1 MKRLFCDVANGQRL
15 GMKMESGCNRTFAA
29 PAKLATSGAADG
41 NLPVRRGAVR
51 LRNDKGALRMNVGMR
66 VRGGLLA
73 ALITCAVPVVA
84 ATLASMLVSSPV
96 AAQTVDSIQVE
107 GNRRVELET
116 IRSYFK
122 PGPGG
127 KLDQGRIDDGLKAL
141 IETGLFQDVR
151 INQAGGR
158 LVVTV
163 VENPV
168 IGRLAF
174 EGNKKVKDDQLSAEI
189 QSKPRG
195 TLSRPMVQSDAQRIA
210 EIYRHQGRYDV
221 QVTPEIIEQPNNRVD
236 LIFTITEGSKTGVKS
251 VEFVGN
257 SFYSS
262 YRLKDV
268 IKTRESNI
276 LSFLGGADLYDPDR
290 IEADRDLIRRYYLK
304 HGFADVQV
312 VAALTEYDPERK
324 GFLVTFKIEEGQQ
337 YRVAT
342 VDFRS
347 SIATLDGDSLRG
359 FSHIFVGSLYNAEA
373 LEKSVEEMQIEA
385 SRRGYA
391 FAIVKPRG
399 DRNFDAHTVSITF
412 AIDEG
417 PRTYIERINV
427 RGNTRTRDYVIRR
440 EFDISEGD
448 AYNRALVDR
457 AERRLKN
464 LDFFK
469 TVKITT
475 EPGSSSDR
483 VILIVDL
490 EEKSTGDFSV
500 SGGYSTTD
508 GPLAEVS
515 VSERNFLGRGLYAK
529 ASVTYGEFA
538 RGLTISLVEPY
549 LLDYRVALGLDMF
562 YREQLANSY
571 ISYGTKTIGFS
582 PRLGFGLR
590 EDLTLQV
597 RYSLYQTTVD
607 LPSYLSNCNN
617 LFPTPGGPTNPAGLP
632 FFPTPNYINQ
642 VDGPGFTADPT
653 GNAQNGLL
661 PGCLSDGESSLPVR
675 QELASGATWTSA
687 VGYSLDYNTLD
698 NNKNPTDGLF
708 IDFKQDFAGVGGDV
722 SYIKSTIDAKYYAP
736 LVADVVGLIHVQ
748 SGMLN
753 QMGNYGIRM
762 LDNFQMGPNLI
773 RGFAPNG
780 IGPRDLTFFP
790 FTGTGDALGGT
801 KYWGASA
808 ELQMPFW
815 FLPKEVGLKGAIYA
829 DAGSLWD
836 YKGPTSWAATGEIN
850 GMVPNNNF
858 GKPGQPQFVYCAC
871 AMQFDDSNVV
881 RTSVGVGLIWASP
894 FGPLRFDFAVPI
906 TKGKYDVVQ
915 EFKFGGGTSF

>member
-1 MKRLFCDVANGQRL
+1 MLVP
-15 GMKMESGCNRTFAA
+15 A
-29 PAKLATSGAADG
+29 PA
-41 NLPVRRGAVR
+41 
-51 LRNDKGALRMNVGMR
+51 
-66 VRGGLLA
+66 
-73 ALITCAVPVVA
+73 
-84 ATLASMLVSSPV
+84 
-96 AAQTVDSIQVE
+96 AAQTVATIEVE
-107 GNRRVELET
+107 GNRRVEVET

-127 KLDQGRIDDGLKAL
+127 RLDQGAIDDGLKAL
-141 IETGLFQDVR
+141 IETGLFQDVK
-151 INQAGGR
+151 INNVGGH
-158 LVVTV
+158 LLVTV

-168 IGRLAF
+168 IGRVAF
-174 EGNKKVKDDQLSAEI
+174 EGNKKVKDEQLSAEV

-195 TLSRPMVQSDAQRIA
+195 TFSRPMVQSDAERIA
-210 EIYRHQGRYDV
+210 EIYRHSGRYDV
-221 QVTPEIIEQPNNRVD
+221 RVNPQIIEQPNNRVD
-236 LIFTITEGSKTGVKS
+236 LVFEITEGAKTGVKS
-251 VEFVGN
+251 IEFIGN
-257 SFYSS
+257 NFYSS
-262 YRLKDV
+262 YRLKDI
-268 IKTRESNI
+268 IKTRESNL
-276 LSFLGGADLYDPDR
+276 LSFLGGNDVYDPDR
-290 IEADRDLIRRYYLK
+290 IESDRDLIRRYYLK

-312 VAALTEYDPERK
+312 VAALTEYDPDKK
-324 GFLVTFKIEEGQQ
+324 GFLITFKIEEGQQ
-337 YRVAT
+337 YRVAS
-342 VDFRS
+342 VNFQS
-347 SIATLDGDSLRG
+347 SIATLDGNSLAS
-359 FSHIFVGSLYNAEA
+359 FSRVYVGSLYNAEA

-417 PRTYIERINV
+417 PRVYIERINV

-469 TVKITT
+469 SVKITT

-483 VILIVDL
+483 VILVVDL

-508 GPLAEVS
+508 GALAEVS
-515 VSERNFLGRGLYAK
+515 ISERNFLGRGLYAK
-529 ASVTYGEFA
+529 ASVTYGQYA
-538 RGLTISLVEPY
+538 RGVSLSFVEPY
-549 LLDYRVALGLDMF
+549 LLDYRVAGGLDVF
-562 YREQLANSY
+562 YREQLPNNF
-571 ISYGTKTIGFS
+571 ISYGTKTVGFS

-590 EDLTLQV
+590 EDLSLQV
-597 RYSLYQTTVD
+597 RYSLYQQSIT
-607 LPSYLSNCNN
+607 LPSQLDNCNN
-617 LFPTPGGPTNPAGLP
+617 LAGPS
-632 FFPTPNYINQ
+632 FFPTPTYINQ
-642 VDGPGFTADPT
+642 VLGGVDPT
-653 GNAQNGLL
+653 PNSAAGLP
-661 PGCLSDGESSLPVR
+661 PGCLGDGESSLPVR
-675 QELASGATWTSA
+675 KELAQGAEWTSS

-698 NNKNPTDGLF
+698 NNKNPTDGLL

-722 SYIKSTIDAKYYAP
+722 TYLKSALDAKYYTP
-736 LVADVVGLIHVQ
+736 LVADIVGLIHVQ
-748 SGMLN
+748 GGMLTQVGDN
-753 QMGNYGIRM
+753 ALRM
-762 LDNFQMGPNLI
+762 LDQFQMGPNLV

-780 IGPRDLTFFP
+780 IGARDLTFFP
-790 FTGTGDALGGT
+790 FTGSGDALGGT

-815 FLPKEVGLKGAIYA
+815 FLPKEVGLKGAVYA

-850 GMVPNNNF
+850 GLVN
-858 GKPGQPQFVYCAC
+858 GKFCTC
-871 AMQFDDSNVV
+871 AMVFDDTNVI

-894 FGPLRFDFAVPI
+894 FGPLRFDYAIPL
-906 TKGKYDVVQ
+906 TKGKFDVVQ

>member
-1 MKRLFCDVANGQRL
+1 MMPYLDGVADRQRL
-15 GMKMESGCNRTFAA
+15 GMKMKLHCNRAFAVPVKLSTSRA
-29 PAKLATSGAADG
+29 TNGILPARGGAS
-41 NLPVRRGAVR
+41 RHW
-51 LRNDKGALRMNVGMR
+51 NDKGALRMNVGMR

-73 ALITCAVPVVA
+73 ALILVAAPVA
-84 ATLASMLVSSPV
+84 ATLAAMLVSSP
-96 AAQTVDSIQVE
+96 ATAQTVATIQVE
-107 GNRRVELET
+107 GNRRVEVET

-127 KLDQGRIDDGLKAL
+127 RLDQGAIDDGLKAL
-141 IETGLFQDVR
+141 IETGLFQDVK
-151 INQAGGR
+151 INNVGGH

-168 IGRLAF
+168 IGRVAF
-174 EGNKKVKDDQLSAEI
+174 EGNKKVKDEQLTAEV

-195 TLSRPMVQSDAQRIA
+195 TFSRPMVQSDAERIA
-210 EIYRHQGRYDV
+210 EIYRHSGRYDV
-221 QVTPEIIEQPNNRVD
+221 TVTPEIIEQPNNRVD
-236 LIFTITEGSKTGVKS
+236 LIFTVTEGQKTGIKS
-251 VEFVGN
+251 IEFVGN
-257 SFYSS
+257 VFYSS

-268 IKTRESNI
+268 IKTRESNL
-276 LSFLGGADLYDPDR
+276 LSFLGGNDVYDPDR
-290 IEADRDLIRRYYLK
+290 IESDRDLIRRFYLK

-312 VAALTEYDPERK
+312 VAALTEYDPEKK

-337 YRVAT
+337 YRVAS
-342 VDFRS
+342 VNFQS
-347 SIATLDGDSLRG
+347 GISTLDGNTLSG
-359 FSHIFVGSLYNAEA
+359 FSRVYVGSLYNAEA

-391 FAIVKPRG
+391 FAVVKPRG
-399 DRNFDAHTVSITF
+399 DRNFEAHTVSITF

-417 PRTYIERINV
+417 PRVYIERINIK
-427 RGNTRTRDYVIRR
+427 GNTRTRDYVIRR

-469 TVKITT
+469 SVKITT

-508 GPLAEVS
+508 GALAEVS
-515 VSERNFLGRGLYAK
+515 ISERNFLGRGLFAK
-529 ASVTYGEFA
+529 ASVTYGQYA
-538 RGLTISLVEPY
+538 RGVSLSFVEPY
-549 LLDYRVALGLDMF
+549 LLDYRVAAGIDVF
-562 YREQLANSY
+562 YREQLPNSY

-590 EDLTLQV
+590 EDLSLQL
-597 RYSLYQTTVD
+597 RYSLYQQQIT
-607 LPSYLSNCNN
+607 LPGVLDNCNN
-617 LFPTPGGPTNPAGLP
+617 LAGPA
-632 FFPTPNYINQ
+632 FFPTPAYITQ
-642 VDGPGFTADPT
+642 VLGGVDPT
-653 GNAQNGLL
+653 GNAQAGLP
-661 PGCLSDGESSLPVR
+661 PGCLGDGESSLPVR
-675 QELASGATWTSA
+675 KELAEGASWTSS
-687 VGYSLDYNTLD
+687 VGYSLNYNTLD
-698 NNKNPTDGLF
+698 NNKNPTDGLLL
-708 IDFKQDFAGVGGDV
+708 DFKQDFAGVGGDV
-722 SYIKSTIDAKYYAP
+722 SYLKSAIDAKYYTP
-736 LVADVVGLIHVQ
+736 LVADLVGLIHLQ
-748 SGMLN
+748 TGMLN
-753 QMGNYGIRM
+753 QVGSDSIRM
-762 LDNFQMGPNLI
+762 LDNFQMGPNLV

-780 IGPRDLTFFP
+780 IGPRDLTFYP
-790 FTGTGDALGGT
+790 FTGSGDALGGT

-815 FLPKEVGLKGAIYA
+815 FLPKEVGLKGAVYA

-836 YKGPTSWAATGEIN
+836 YQGPTSYAATGEVN
-850 GMVPNNNF
+850 GIVN
-858 GKPGQPQFVYCAC
+858 GVACKC
-871 AMQFDDSNVV
+871 AMVFDDTNVI

-894 FGPLRFDFAVPI
+894 FGPLRFDYAIPI

>member
-1 MKRLFCDVANGQRL
+1 MMPYSGGVADGQRL
-15 GMKMESGCNRTFAA
+15 GMKIKLHCNRAFAV
-29 PAKLATSGAADG
+29 PVKLSTSRATNGILSARGGAS
-41 NLPVRRGAVR
+41 RHW
-51 LRNDKGALRMNVGMR
+51 NDKGALRMNLGMR

-73 ALITCAVPVVA
+73 ALILFAAPVA
-84 ATLASMLVSSPV
+84 APLATMLVSSPA
-96 AAQTVDSIQVE
+96 AAQTVATIEVQ
-107 GNRRVELET
+107 GNRRVEVET

-127 KLDQGRIDDGLKAL
+127 HLDQGQIDDGLKAL
-141 IETGLFQDVR
+141 IETGLFQDVK
-151 INQAGGR
+151 INNVGGH
-158 LVVTV
+158 LVVSV

-168 IGRLAF
+168 IGRVAF
-174 EGNKKVKDDQLSAEI
+174 EGNKKVKDDQLTAEV

-195 TLSRPMVQSDAQRIA
+195 TFSRPMVQSDAERIA
-210 EIYRHQGRYDV
+210 EIYRHSGRYDV
-221 QVTPEIIEQPNNRVD
+221 TVNPEIIEQPNNRVD
-236 LIFTITEGSKTGVKS
+236 LIFTITEGQKTGIKS
-251 VEFVGN
+251 IEFVGN
-257 SFYSS
+257 VFYSS

-268 IKTRESNI
+268 IKTRESNL
-276 LSFLGGADLYDPDR
+276 LSFLGGNDVYDPDR
-290 IEADRDLIRRYYLK
+290 IEADRDLIRRFYLK

-337 YRVAT
+337 YRVAS
-342 VDFRS
+342 VNFQS
-347 SIATLDGDSLRG
+347 SISTLDGNTLSS
-359 FSHIFVGSLYNAEA
+359 FSRVYVGSLYNAEA

-391 FAIVKPRG
+391 FAVVKPRG

-417 PRTYIERINV
+417 PRVYIERINIK
-427 RGNTRTRDYVIRR
+427 GNTRTRDYVIRR

-483 VILIVDL
+483 VVLIVDL

-515 VSERNFLGRGLYAK
+515 ISERNFLGRGLYAK
-529 ASVTYGEFA
+529 ASVTYGEYA
-538 RGLTISLVEPY
+538 RGVSLSFVEPY
-549 LLDYRVALGLDMF
+549 LLDYRVAAGLDVF
-562 YREQLANSY
+562 YRQQLANDY
-571 ISYGTKTIGFS
+571 ISYGTTTIGFS
-582 PRLGFGLR
+582 PRLGFALR
-590 EDLTLQV
+590 EDLSLQL
-597 RYSLYQTTVD
+597 RYSLYQQSIT
-607 LPSYLSNCNN
+607 LPSTLDNCNN
-617 LFPTPGGPTNPAGLP
+617 LSGNLFTPA
-632 FFPTPNYINQ
+632 YIQAKYGSLNNDPSGNFQ
-642 VDGPGFTADPT
+642 SGF
-653 GNAQNGLL
+653 L
-661 PGCLSDGESSLPVR
+661 PGCLADGESSLPVR
-675 QELASGATWTSA
+675 EELASGAEWVSS
-687 VGYSLDYNTLD
+687 VGYSLNYNTLD
-698 NNKNPTDGLF
+698 NNKNPTDGLLL
-708 IDFKQDFAGVGGDV
+708 DFKQDFAGVGGDV
-722 SYIKSTIDAKYYAP
+722 SYLKSAIDAKYYTP
-736 LVADVVGLIHVQ
+736 LVADLVGLIHLQ
-748 SGMLN
+748 TGMLN
-753 QMGNYGIRM
+753 QVGDSSIRM
-762 LDNFQMGPNLI
+762 LDNFQMGPNLV

-790 FTGTGDALGGT
+790 FTGSGDALGGT

-815 FLPKEVGLKGAIYA
+815 FLPKEVGLKGAVYA

-836 YKGPTSWAATGEIN
+836 YQGPTSYAATGEVN
-850 GMVPNNNF
+850 GIVNGVNC
-858 GKPGQPQFVYCAC
+858 KC
-871 AMQFDDSNVV
+871 AMVFDDTNVI

-894 FGPLRFDFAVPI
+894 FGPLRFDYAIPL
-906 TKGKYDVVQ
+906 TQGKYDVVQ
-915 EFKFGGGTSF
+915 QFKFGGGTSF